1 MSTSKTVYPEW
12 VRQYRQK
19 GYSIKRNGD
28 RYYLYRHT
36 SKRVEGKKYP
46 QAKDTY
52 VGVITPEGIIYA
64 KSKLMP
70 SGSEIHVREFG
81 LSKTLILACPDSWKA
96 GVPSRWKDVLKRTII
111 RYVENSYLLDDD
123 SFDKDTM
130 SVQYAVQFTTL
141 KRKIREQYGVDAK
154 ELDTLKTIFLVRNG
168 TKWPQLSYINPDH
181 RALLDRLGVTL
192 EMA

>member
-81 LSKTLILACPDSWKA
+81 
-96 GVPSRWKDVLKRTII
+96 
-111 RYVENSYLLDDD
+111 
-123 SFDKDTM
+123 
-130 SVQYAVQFTTL
+130 
-141 KRKIREQYGVDAK
+141 
-154 ELDTLKTIFLVRNG
+154 
-168 TKWPQLSYINPDH
+168 
-181 RALLDRLGVTL
+181 
-192 EMA
+192 